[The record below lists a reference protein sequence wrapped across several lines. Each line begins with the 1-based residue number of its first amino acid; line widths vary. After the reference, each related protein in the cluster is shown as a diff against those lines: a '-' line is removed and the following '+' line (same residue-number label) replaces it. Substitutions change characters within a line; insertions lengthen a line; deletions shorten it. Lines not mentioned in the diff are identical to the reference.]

1 MYEPHQDTAKND
13 KHAFPEPNTYDYAS
27 QLMFDANSFAP
38 VSNPIDLHPAYLD
51 FFQNG
56 GDPYEMMRY
65 QAAMQQSHDYASSC
79 SSNNTPPTSYSHP
92 IHPQSF
98 SVPPAVPA
106 HSMPPQAAAYPMMA
120 FHQDGNAMG
129 ISLEQAAMNY
139 PIPYDHHTYMGPPVP
154 TLSTSSSSSSSL
166 SSNNT
171 AYGLNAS
178 DNRGAQVYVRK
189 ACVSCKQS
197 HVACDVQRP
206 CARCVRLNKAD
217 TCVDAERKKRGRPC
231 GSSKKKKEQQLQLQQ
246 QQQQQQ
252 QQNNMAANY
261 NHLL

>member
-1 MYEPHQDTAKND
+1 
-13 KHAFPEPNTYDYAS
+13 
-27 QLMFDANSFAP
+27 MFDATTFGSVP
-38 VSNPIDLHPAYLD
+38 NPIELHPAYLD
-51 FFQNG
+51 FFQQG

-92 IHPQSF
+92 LQQQNY
-98 SVPPAVPA
+98 SVPPPLPS
-106 HSMPPQAAAYPMMA
+106 HSMPQQTAAYPMMA
-120 FHQDGNAMG
+120 FHQDNNQMG
-129 ISLEQAAMNY
+129 ISLEQATINY
-139 PIPYDHHTYMGPPVP
+139 PISYDHQAYMGVAPMPS
-154 TLSTSSSSSSSL
+154 LSTSSSSSSSL
-166 SSNNT
+166 SSNV
-171 AYGLNAS
+171 AYGLHTN

-231 GSSKKKKEQQLQLQQ
+231 GSSKKKKEQQLQ

-252 QQNNMAANY
+252 QQNHMAATY